1 MGKVLK
7 RMGRLLG
14 TAAVIAAEVAVAS
27 QEREKKGAAA
37 AARKKKT
44 KPAPPRSAKGKKK
57 KVAPRK
63 PAKRKAVGR
72 KRIVRTVTTPPP
84 APPPSAVA
92 WPAQRAD
99 DFFQHGNP
107 NENNYRQQAINAAR
121 AAGLDCIRC
130 RVDYGMG
137 DELAMHLLA
146 LEHPNQPGYYLEQDS
161 WFFQAERQGITRWIY
176 DLGTPDMA
184 GAERWLWLTKS
195 PRYNNRLQLLC
206 TAATPADVLAK
217 LKASGRDVIVE

>member
-1 MGKVLK
+1 VSPQP
-7 RMGRLLG
+7 
-14 TAAVIAAEVAVAS
+14 TS
-27 QEREKKGAAA
+27 AAA
-37 AARKKKT
+37 W
-44 KPAPPRSAKGKKK
+44 
-57 KVAPRK
+57 
-63 PAKRKAVGR
+63 
-72 KRIVRTVTTPPP
+72 
-84 APPPSAVA
+84 PSC
-92 WPAQRAD
+92 RAD

-130 RVDYGMG
+130 QVDYGMG

-206 TAATPADVLAK
+206 TAATPADVRAK
-217 LKASGRDVIVE
+217 LKASGREVIVE